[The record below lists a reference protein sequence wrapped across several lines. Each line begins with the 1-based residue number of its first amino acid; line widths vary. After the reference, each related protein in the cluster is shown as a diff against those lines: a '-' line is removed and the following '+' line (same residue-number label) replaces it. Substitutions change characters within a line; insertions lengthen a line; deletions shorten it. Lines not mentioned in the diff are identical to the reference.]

1 MEKATIKNNTIK
13 FSFNLKDYPLE
24 AVYGA
29 AYVFI
34 DQAYLFLDSKNKRKI
49 DVYLKGKKKL
59 SNKKLEGLKGEFLNE
74 LLNYT
79 MRVNLAKGSRKLREF
94 IIGQALVSAYG
105 SEEAV
110 QKNEMQ
116 YQDDPLGIAVPW
128 EEKYGKKKTKKK
140 K

>member
-49 DVYLKGKKKL
+49 DVYLIGKKKL

>member
-24 AVYGA
+24 ALYGA
-29 AYVFI
+29 TYVFI

-49 DVYLKGKKKL
+49 DVHLKGKKKL
-59 SNKKLEGLKGEFLNE
+59 SNKKLEILKGEFLNE

-79 MRVNLAKGSRKLREF
+79 MRVNLAKGNRKLREF
-94 IIGQALVSAYG
+94 TVGQALVSAYG
-105 SEEAV
+105 NEEVV